1 MNDAPFKVPTIKD
14 VAREAGVSFKTVSRV
29 INRNPSV
36 NPKMRRAV
44 EEAMQ
49 GLDYRPHHA
58 ARALRGQRSFSLAL
72 LTGWS
77 HEPPALFGPDRSDGP
92 HFSEFLGE
100 LTIGCG
106 VACRRNDY
114 HLIYEFLSYGDRER
128 AERSLGGLL
137 DNLRPDGLLI
147 APPLCDIAWLLD
159 QLDRRQARYARLL
172 PGTDLERGPCFIID
186 DFGAAKA
193 MTRMLLKAGHRRL
206 GMIAGPADHFAAN
219 KRREGFEAALAEV
232 PGARGTVTFGTM
244 MMESGKHQALELLR
258 SASPPSA
265 IFAAN
270 DAMAAGVYACAADLS
285 LSIPSELSV
294 IGFDDTMIAG
304 LLNPP
309 LTTVRQPIFEMA
321 GRAVDLLV
329 QAADAGKMP
338 QTELVTLAYSIFER
352 ATIAAPRAG

>member
-1 MNDAPFKVPTIKD
+1 MNDAPSKVPTIKD

-36 NPKMRRAV
+36 NPQMRRAV

-49 GLDYRPHHA
+49 RLGYRPHHA

-77 HEPPALFGPDRSDGP
+77 EEPPELFGAERKDGP
-92 HFSEFLGE
+92 HFSEFLSE
-100 LTIGCG
+100 LTIGCS
-106 VACRRNDY
+106 VACRRVDY

-128 AERSLGGLL
+128 AERSLSGLL

-147 APPLCDIAWLLD
+147 APPLCDIGWLLD
-159 QLDRRQARYARLL
+159 RLDARQVRYARLL
-172 PGTDLERGPCFIID
+172 PGTDLARGLSFIID

-193 MTRMLLKAGHRRL
+193 MTAALLEAGHRRL

-219 KRREGFEAALAEV
+219 KRREGFEAAVAEV
-232 PGARGTVTFGTM
+232 PEARGTVTPGTM
-244 MMESGKHQALELLR
+244 MMESGRQKALVMLR
-258 SASPPSA
+258 SAAPPTA

-270 DAMAAGVYACAADLS
+270 DAMAAGVYAGAADLS
-285 LSIPSELSV
+285 LAIPRQLSV
-294 IGFDDTMIAG
+294 IGFDDTLIAG

-329 QAADAGKMP
+329 EAADAGKMP
-338 QTELVTLAYSIFER
+338 EGELITLAHSISR
-352 ATIAAPRAG
+352 RGTIAPPAAG